1 MRTFL
6 FFMYEPSGS
15 YGAQARPWSWGH
27 DRPQVMLCALQAF
40 WIYANKTISD
50 SSSSIMCGEGVASVS
65 VWQVYVVPSGGRC
78 GVVWCGVHAPECPW
92 RAC

>member
-1 MRTFL
+1 VRTFL

-40 WIYANKTISD
+40 WIYLQEQRQAATCVGKE
-50 SSSSIMCGEGVASVS
+50 MRLLA
-65 VWQVYVVPSGGRC
+65 RRL
-78 GVVWCGVHAPECPW
+78 VWCL
-92 RAC
+92 